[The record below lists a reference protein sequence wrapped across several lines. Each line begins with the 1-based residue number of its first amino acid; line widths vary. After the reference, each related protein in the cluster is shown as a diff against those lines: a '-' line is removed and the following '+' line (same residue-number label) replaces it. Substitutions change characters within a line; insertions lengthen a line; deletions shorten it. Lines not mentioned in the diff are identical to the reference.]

1 LQAYRTLIFFAC
13 AGFTEHKI
21 DVLASRSHNGD
32 LMKQA
37 MAYTSD
43 HELWQA
49 VLQQIRQRP
58 ALAKIDL
65 SVSADRGLV
74 TLSGIVRD
82 EKERLAIEAAAKEV
96 WGVAAIVS
104 DLRVRPATER
114 PDAKIARDA
123 LSALKKQLV
132 LPEHGIGILVRDGH
146 VQIDGRVSSELQ
158 RTTVESLLKAIR
170 GIKGVS
176 NELRIESRTASGA
189 RNKRLQVSA

>member
-1 LQAYRTLIFFAC
+1 
-13 AGFTEHKI
+13 
-21 DVLASRSHNGD
+21 
-32 LMKQA
+32 MKQA
-37 MAYTSD
+37 MAYTTD

-65 SVSADRGLV
+65 SVSVDRGLV

-82 EKERLAIEAAAKEV
+82 EKERLAIEGAAREV

-158 RTTVESLLKAIR
+158 RTTVESLIRGIR

-176 NELRIESRTASGA
+176 NELRIESGTASGA